1 MNAREEFT
9 SIGASKSFRS
19 NLRKILKR
27 KNYTL
32 ANFAELVDMD
42 VSKIQRFQDK
52 KQNGAISLDDA
63 EKIAIALETSLGHM
77 CDNNYNDF
85 LLQKTFLLRELFTNR
100 ADQWRKFQ
108 IMTEKKHNME
118 TEIVD
123 YLEDILT
130 DVGTPNRLD
139 LEKNTLNKY
148 SDT

>member
-1 MNAREEFT
+1 MNAREECT

-130 DVGTPNRLD
+130 DVDTPNRLD

>member
-1 MNAREEFT
+1 MNAREECT

-63 EKIAIALETSLGHM
+63 EKIATALETSLGHM

>member
-63 EKIAIALETSLGHM
+63 EKIATALETSLGHM

-130 DVGTPNRLD
+130 DVDTPNRLV

>member
-63 EKIAIALETSLGHM
+63 EKIATALETSLGHM
-77 CDNNYNDF
+77 CDNNYSDF

>member
-1 MNAREEFT
+1 MNAREECT